1 MYILLLSINLLSTLC
16 IHSIAHFQYVTLSN
30 FITYMQLLRGHLCLI
45 IVQLHYYFFLK
56 VIVHATFQF
65 ILIFSLSETITLT
78 EEHIQAGLRDG
89 SLRSLDEGHVEVI
102 SHGHI
107 IEDGQVIE
115 AGDGV
120 MSEEEEEEED
130 QEEGA
135 EEEEEEELIAME
147 HLSDSVVEEE
157 LSVGEELD
165 MQMTG

>member
-1 MYILLLSINLLSTLC
+1 M
-16 IHSIAHFQYVTLSN
+16 
-30 FITYMQLLRGHLCLI
+30 
-45 IVQLHYYFFLK
+45 
-56 VIVHATFQF
+56 
-65 ILIFSLSETITLT
+65 T
-78 EEHIQAGLRDG
+78 EEHIQAGLGDG

-120 MSEEEEEEED
+120 MSEEEEEED

-135 EEEEEEELIAME
+135 EEEEEELIAME

>member
-1 MYILLLSINLLSTLC
+1 M
-16 IHSIAHFQYVTLSN
+16 
-30 FITYMQLLRGHLCLI
+30 
-45 IVQLHYYFFLK
+45 
-56 VIVHATFQF
+56 
-65 ILIFSLSETITLT
+65 T
-78 EEHIQAGLRDG
+78 EEHIQAGLGDG

-135 EEEEEEELIAME
+135 EEEEEELIAME

-165 MQMTG
+165 MQMTGWLMYLKTLHVNGRSLK